1 MRFYTLCCIA
11 FLFVFKLSAQPFYN
25 SCGPDTLRYTQAKAS
40 GNSEYTLSVQSN
52 FLQYGQYYTAPQGIT
67 VSGLCFYGRAL
78 GNTNA
83 TATIKGHLYD
93 FSPQDTL
100 PFGAPLVSGT
110 VEVDT
115 SYHNG
120 NMAQMKYTITFS
132 QPVTMFNGYIV
143 ALEAD
148 STLPVKIYGNNNGD
162 GGFERLSV
170 AQFGWPWNKMIFFA
184 SDNDF
189 HIEPIVNYDLG
200 AQISFEFDSACA
212 DRNYTLAAA
221 APGVTYDRMYN
232 QRAFNNQVLQCFNFE
247 TQGAILPH
255 TLDTFIYVG
264 AVGNVPVSFT
274 DSIIGWTTNCQVTAY
289 DTLYAVNPPQADFAT
304 VGFGLPVEFTSTSVE
319 GQDEYWDFGDGE
331 TGTGDVVNHT
341 FPAAGSYTVTL
352 VVTNGC
358 GADTI
363 TSVVTVP
370 FVGVD
375 ELLANAP
382 QLSLY
387 PNPATERAVVST
399 SDKAV
404 NLTIFN
410 ASGMLMENLG
420 IKGRTQVELPLVG
433 YAPGLYFVRIADAK
447 GYAATQKLLVVN

>member
-1 MRFYTLCCIA
+1 
-11 FLFVFKLSAQPFYN
+11 
-25 SCGPDTLRYTQAKAS
+25 
-40 GNSEYTLSVQSN
+40 
-52 FLQYGQYYTAPQGIT
+52 
-67 VSGLCFYGRAL
+67 
-78 GNTNA
+78 
-83 TATIKGHLYD
+83 
-93 FSPQDTL
+93 
-100 PFGAPLVSGT
+100 
-110 VEVDT
+110 
-115 SYHNG
+115 
-120 NMAQMKYTITFS
+120 
-132 QPVTMFNGYIV
+132 
-143 ALEAD
+143 
-148 STLPVKIYGNNNGD
+148 
-162 GGFERLSV
+162 
-170 AQFGWPWNKMIFFA
+170 
-184 SDNDF
+184 
-189 HIEPIVNYDLG
+189 
-200 AQISFEFDSACA
+200 
-212 DRNYTLAAA
+212 
-221 APGVTYDRMYN
+221 MYN

-304 VGFGLPVEFTSTSVE
+304 VGFGLPVEFTTTSVE

-382 QLSLY
+382 QFSLY

-399 SDKAV
+399 SDNAV

-410 ASGMLMENLG
+410 ASGMLMEKLG
-420 IKGRTQVELPLVG
+420 IKGHTQVELPLAR
-433 YAPGLYFVRIADAK
+433 YAPGIYFVRVADAK
-447 GYAATQKLLVVN
+447 GYVATKKLLVTN